1 MKRPNKKPK
10 QSRLSFYEKMMIF
23 IGLSAVVI
31 DLIRL
36 IIEIIRY

>member
-1 MKRPNKKPK
+1 MKKQKKKPK
-10 QSRLSFYEKMMIF
+10 QSCLSFYEKMMII
-23 IGLSAVVI
+23 IGLSAVAI